1 MKKIRSKKESTLC
14 QIDNKIRVKQ
24 TQLDTI
30 IDEIDTE
37 TRKIHSYID
46 TFYLSPMDRSCI
58 LHKLVN
64 SRIKLYTNS
73 KQDLIFY
80 IQEMTKKRKLFIENI
95 TELENIELAF
105 MNDDYKNIVQ
115 LWNTKILKSVNSLE
129 SLFSLLQFS
138 LEERTVLFVK
148 KYLNIDIMYTH
159 ICCFYEVQTLV
170 ADITL
175 HRDPLITTTLYHS
188 ELGVKN
194 NADNLKELL
203 YKSKDTF
210 KEIMLPFYRQFLPHL
225 NDDILLLIIR
235 YIFTDYIL

>member
-1 MKKIRSKKESTLC
+1 MC

-105 MNDDYKNIVQ
+105 MNGLLKMVLQHLQ
-115 LWNTKILKSVNSLE
+115 LKKVTNVS
-129 SLFSLLQFS
+129 QFQ
-138 LEERTVLFVK
+138 
-148 KYLNIDIMYTH
+148 NMI
-159 ICCFYEVQTLV
+159 QTLK
-170 ADITL
+170 AGK
-175 HRDPLITTTLYHS
+175 R
-188 ELGVKN
+188 
-194 NADNLKELL
+194 
-203 YKSKDTF
+203 
-210 KEIMLPFYRQFLPHL
+210 L
-225 NDDILLLIIR
+225 NH
-235 YIFTDYIL
+235 